1 MTPRPPGSTLF
12 PYTTLFR
19 SALALSLAAIGVYGV
34 MSLLVSERTQEVGV
48 RLALGAHPSHVLKM
62 LVGQALRLATVGVA
76 AGVALSLVLM
86 PLLAAQLYAVE
97 PRDPVTLA
105 GVPVALMIVAMLAAL
120 VPARRAMKVDPV
132 AALRYE

>member
-48 RLALGAHPSHVLKM
+48 RLALGAHPIQMLKM
-62 LVGQALRLATVGVA
+62 LVGQALRLALVGVA
-76 AGVALSLVLM
+76 DRKSTRLNSSHS
-86 PLLAAQLYAVE
+86 QISYAVFCLE
-97 PRDPVTLA
+97 KKKTR
-105 GVPVALMIVAMLAAL
+105 
-120 VPARRAMKVDPV
+120 
-132 AALRYE
+132 